1 MENEY
6 DVSLDTSEKNIRRL
20 QRNHEK
26 SLQSK
31 QKEVKLVE
39 NELNIDDLLL

>member
-20 QRNHEK
+20 QHSYEK

-31 QKEVKLVE
+31 QKRSKISRE
-39 NELNIDDLLL
+39 